1 MSTFPL
7 GSCVAV
13 CLFLDVAMFPVVLNM
28 PIGAAGL
35 PNTALF
41 ELILPQRA
49 LMWLEP
55 VFSTVAKPALSIDA
69 TAVLLEFQ
77 VSLPKVAI
85 VLSVN
90 LPVAANCCVNP
101 TITLAEDG
109 VMAMD
114 ANTGAVT
121 VKVALL
127 DETPLTEALM
137 MVLPCANDEAIPLEL
152 ILATLLLLDDHVAKS
167 ETLPELSSE

>member
-1 MSTFPL
+1 
-7 GSCVAV
+7 
-13 CLFLDVAMFPVVLNM
+13 
-28 PIGAAGL
+28 
-35 PNTALF
+35 
-41 ELILPQRA
+41 
-49 LMWLEP
+49 
-55 VFSTVAKPALSIDA
+55 VAKPALSIDA

-109 VMAMD
+109 VIAMD
-114 ANTGAVT
+114 AKTGAVT